1 MKYEFSCFRK
11 KKALSQEE
19 ARVSPRWGTGVDILS
34 TGGPWRGQQRR
45 ANTEVFGQTVKEE
58 AVVQEASN
66 GTVASTGMVASS
78 GMVTVTPSGTP
89 KARIS
94 MTSMD
99 RGREDYISQ
108 FSERVGCQQQQQIF
122 TQSSHSPISDP
133 TNLGGLPNQSGTGE
147 HLQQR
152 AGGKVTCGGIGVTS
166 CRRDTNCCCC

>member
-1 MKYEFSCFRK
+1 M

-58 AVVQEASN
+58 AVQDASN
-66 GTVASTGMVASS
+66 GTVASTG

-94 MTSMD
+94 MSSMD

-108 FSERVGCQQQQQIF
+108 FSERVCMSAQKYAQRF
-122 TQSSHSPISDP
+122 YSLISDE
-133 TNLGGLPNQSGTGE
+133 TN
-147 HLQQR
+147 
-152 AGGKVTCGGIGVTS
+152 I
-166 CRRDTNCCCC
+166 

>member
-19 ARVSPRWGTGVDILS
+19 ERVSPRWGTGVDILS

-45 ANTEVFGQTVKEE
+45 ANTEVFGQTVKED
-58 AVVQEASN
+58 AVVQDASN
-66 GTVASTGMVASS
+66 GTVAST

-94 MTSMD
+94 MSSMD

-108 FSERVGCQQQQQIF
+108 FSERVCMSAQKYAHRF
-122 TQSSHSPISDP
+122 YSLISDE
-133 TNLGGLPNQSGTGE
+133 TN
-147 HLQQR
+147 
-152 AGGKVTCGGIGVTS
+152 I
-166 CRRDTNCCCC
+166 